1 MTLKCVILVQ
11 GSVFMKFK
19 PYKIEDAI
27 KITEMYTL
35 FTYTYD
41 NTYVFSGETHDFWEF
56 VYVIDGAITVAADSR
71 IYNLK
76 NGDCIFHKPMELHK
90 FNIASENDTKLLIF
104 SYGMEGEMVDYFKD
118 KVFHLTQYQNGI
130 VKELISTLKK
140 QNADEQAHNMII
152 QYLEQFNKNKLFSQI
167 VATHIHRLFLDL
179 ILYGSQTSPT
189 LSEETTLFSR
199 IVNYLDEHIYEYPDM
214 EKIAKDNFISQS
226 KLKRLFKKY
235 SGMGV
240 HTYFITMKM
249 NIATKMLSDGYT
261 VSEVASV
268 LGFSSQAYF
277 SKTYKKQF
285 SISPSKV
292 RLSNGSKEPD

>member
-1 MTLKCVILVQ
+1 
-11 GSVFMKFK
+11 MKYK
-19 PYKIEDAI
+19 PYKIENAI
-27 KITEMYTL
+27 NITEMYTL
-35 FTYTYD
+35 FTDEYD

-56 VYVIDGAITVAADSR
+56 VYVIDGAIAVTADSR
-71 IYNLK
+71 VYNLK

-90 FNIASENDTKLLIF
+90 FNIASDNNTKLLIF
-104 SYGMEGEMVDYFKD
+104 SYKIEGEMADYFMD
-118 KVFHLTQYQNGI
+118 KVFHLTQYQSSI
-130 VKELISTLKK
+130 IKELMNVLKEQST
-140 QNADEQAHNMII
+140 AEQGHNTITE
-152 QYLEQFNKNKLFSQI
+152 YLEKFKKNKLFSQI

-189 LSEETTLFSR
+189 LSEETTLFGR
-199 IVNYLDEHIYEYPDM
+199 IVNYLDRHIYEYPNI

-292 RLSNGSKEPD
+292 RLSNGSKEVD